1 MHVARRNILF
11 IQCLL
16 MMMPCGVS
24 NYQSIVY
31 VTWSCRMIQL
41 SRDIQRYWQ
50 NSVLAW
56 LLISWPLLIIS
67 NAHFWFPHLRCMTL
81 ILWDSDF
88 CGKSLCTL
96 RHLTFTKDKHKC
108 ASCPSQENF
117 TSHLIPLIFW
127 MTNVSY
133 KQIVLYSIGLSK

>member
-1 MHVARRNILF
+1 MHVARRNIRF

-41 SRDIQRYWQ
+41 SFWHSKI
-50 NSVLAW
+50 LTKW

-67 NAHFWFPHLRCMTL
+67 NAHFWFPHLRWMTL

>member
-1 MHVARRNILF
+1 MYLEFPVTYNAFFIFGIFIKNTHNLHLTMHVARRNILF

-50 NSVLAW
+50 NSVFSMAIDIMTFIDYIEYAFS
-56 LLISWPLLIIS
+56 ISTFKVNDI
-67 NAHFWFPHLRCMTL
+67 NFMRLRF
-81 ILWDSDF
+81 LWKKF
-88 CGKSLCTL
+88 VYVASL
-96 RHLTFTKDKHKC
+96 
-108 ASCPSQENF
+108 N
-117 TSHLIPLIFW
+117 I
-127 MTNVSY
+127 Y
-133 KQIVLYSIGLSK
+133 KR